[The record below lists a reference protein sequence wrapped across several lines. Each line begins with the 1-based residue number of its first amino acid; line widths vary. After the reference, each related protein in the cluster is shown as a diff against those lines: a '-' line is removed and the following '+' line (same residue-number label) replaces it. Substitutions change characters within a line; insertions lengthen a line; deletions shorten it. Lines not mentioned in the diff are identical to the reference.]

1 MKKSKRKFRVRNK
14 IKKVNKNRLR
24 LSIFRSSKNIYAQ
37 IIDDNIS
44 KTVVSASSKDKD
56 VKKETKSKKGDMSK
70 IVAKNLFKKAA
81 AWVSYANDVYSTLF
95 TIAIFEDERKFVQS
109 RFLFRAHCYPI
120 VI

>member
-56 VKKETKSKKGDMSK
+56 VKKETKSKKGYMSK

-81 AWVSYANDVYSTLF
+81 AKKINSVYFDRGKYRYHGRIKILAARLSGEGMKL
-95 TIAIFEDERKFVQS
+95 
-109 RFLFRAHCYPI
+109 
-120 VI
+120 

>member
-1 MKKSKRKFRVRNK
+1 MKKSKIKFRVRNK

-81 AWVSYANDVYSTLF
+81 AKKINSVYFDRGKYRYHGRIKILAETLRG
-95 TIAIFEDERKFVQS
+95 EGMK
-109 RFLFRAHCYPI
+109 L
-120 VI
+120 